1 LTQED
6 FYHIDFG
13 HGPNDRF
20 ILFKD
25 LIKKLT
31 GLNIFEQP

>member
-1 LTQED
+1 
-6 FYHIDFG
+6 
-13 HGPNDRF
+13 
-20 ILFKD
+20 